1 MHNQIMFSNQFK
13 AQHNLLK
20 DLTRTL
26 ISITCYKGF
35 TNDLLIAAGILY
47 EAEKWGQHKDLY

>member
-1 MHNQIMFSNQFK
+1 MFSNQFK

-47 EAEKWGQHKDLY
+47 EAEK

>member
-1 MHNQIMFSNQFK
+1 MFSNLYK

-26 ISITCYKGF
+26 ISIICYKGF
-35 TNDLLIAAGILY
+35 NNDLVIAAGILY
-47 EAEKWGQHKDLY
+47 EGEK